1 MPSVLKSVEWGVPAL
16 NLLSQHTQLD
26 PNLPAIMHIRHS
38 ERPQINSQEE
48 RKSIVTDV
56 GKKAAYEFGA
66 NLPLIREYRI
76 FYSTANRAIQT
87 AQLIQK
93 GLRSN
98 SVRAQLKDKE
108 SLLLNGDENR
118 YWYYINRDVS
128 EIQAENIRARAF
140 FIKLISDHYPPSEI
154 ESPRSFSQRTAFYMM
169 EHLKKTQSDGFDIY
183 VSHDISVASLLLY
196 WCGIL
201 PGLEWIQFLDGFIL
215 QLTDEHMLVYSKYGK
230 KEIYYPHW
238 WNF

>member
-1 MPSVLKSVEWGVPAL
+1 MSSVLKSVEWGVPAL
-16 NLLSQHTQLD
+16 NLLSQCTQLD

-48 RKSIVTDV
+48 RRSIITDA

-66 NLPLIREYRI
+66 NLPRIREYRI
-76 FYSTANRAIQT
+76 FYSKANRAVQT
-87 AQLIQK
+87 AQMIQK

-98 SVRAQLKDKE
+98 SVRAQLKGKA
-108 SLLLNGDENR
+108 SLFLDGDEDR
-118 YWYYINRDVS
+118 FWHYIDRDVL
-128 EIQAENIRARAF
+128 EIQAENTRARAF
-140 FIKLISDHYPPSEI
+140 FIKLIGDHYPPSEI
-154 ESPRSFSQRTAFYMM
+154 ESPRSFSQRIAFYMM
-169 EHLKKTQSDGFDIY
+169 ENLRKSQSDGFDVY
-183 VSHDISVASLLLY
+183 VSHDVSVASLLLY

-201 PGLEWIQFLDGFIL
+201 PGPEWIQFLDGFIL
-215 QLTDEHMLVYSKYGK
+215 QLTDEYMLVYSKYGK